1 MAKEMDAVGAA
12 DDAAFGGTGR
22 TAPGEVGGAA
32 AAGESDN
39 AAPGERHASWME
51 LFFDLV
57 AVAGIGQLTHLLHRG
72 PSLGDFGLYVVLYL
86 AFWMVWAC
94 ITMYGNIARDHT
106 RVWLMMAAMLGL
118 GLMVAAVAGLP
129 DRHATTFAA
138 VYVIVRMGSAQ
149 VWGRGRVVVD
159 WPTAQLSIGVTPW
172 VVSLWVAEP
181 AKYWW
186 WAAGLVIDLWAMF
199 AVSGEKMFATIR
211 REYDRRLR
219 KMAAAPGFDGD
230 RMPELVALHADP
242 AHLGERLG
250 LYVIIVLGEGVITVV
265 DEVGGV
271 KWNVTVLSLGFA
283 AFVIL
288 AGLWALTLL
297 YGTIPRLTT
306 APELSEPWQHIMLG
320 HCAVTGALATL
331 AAGLGLAIDHAG
343 THLTTGIGWALC
355 GGAAAYFT
363 TVAITG
369 ARSGSGRRGM
379 LAWPI
384 PCAIVSILLGAFAA
398 HLTALPLI
406 CAIAVLVVWSL
417 LWETWK
423 AGKWRTGSGPA
434 RPRRRRRR
442 RADTAT
448 T

>member
-1 MAKEMDAVGAA
+1 MDAVGAA
-12 DDAAFGGTGR
+12 AGGIRGS
-22 TAPGEVGGAA
+22 
-32 AAGESDN
+32 AAGEHDG

-94 ITMYGNIARDHT
+94 ITLYGNIARDHT

-118 GLMVAAVAGLP
+118 GLMVAGLP
-129 DRHATTFAA
+129 ERHATTFAA

-149 VWGRGRVVVD
+149 VFGRGRVVVD

-172 VVSLWVAEP
+172 VISLWVGEP

-186 WAAGLVIDLWAMF
+186 WAAGLAIDLWAMF
-199 AVSGEKMFATIR
+199 AVSGEKMFANIR
-211 REYDRRLR
+211 REYDRRMR
-219 KMAAAPGFDGD
+219 KLASAPGFDSG
-230 RMPELVALHADP
+230 RVPELVALHADP

-343 THLTTGIGWALC
+343 SHLTTGIGWALC
-355 GGAAAYFT
+355 GGAAAYFA

-369 ARSGSGRRGM
+369 ARSGSGLRGT

-384 PCAIVSILLGAFAA
+384 PCALLSILLGAFAA

-406 CAIAVLVVWSL
+406 CALAALVVWSL

-423 AGKWRTGSGPA
+423 AGKWRTGSGP
-434 RPRRRRRR
+434 RRRI
-442 RADTAT
+442 RAGTAKGPAT
-448 T
+448 A